1 MPNYNKFLDVAT
13 EAASA
18 AGEFLLL
25 NLEGKRDV
33 HYKGKD
39 DNHPFSE
46 ADEEAERIIL
56 DIIGK
61 AFPTHAIL
69 SEETGEKAKPSDY
82 RWVIDPL
89 DGTVNYLH
97 KYPNFST
104 SIALVHKDQIVVGVI
119 YNPVSD
125 EMFAAISGKGAVLN
139 GNKIHVST
147 VSTLDKSLFGAGFP
161 YDRNSVAFSRSLNN
175 FIFFAR
181 HGQAVRREGST
192 ALSLCNVACGRY
204 EGFSV
209 AGNEPWDYAAGVLL
223 VTEAGGQVTDFDGNP
238 FDMERREILATNGKI
253 HHLAVNHSQNASA

>member
-1 MPNYNKFLDVAT
+1 MPNYEKHLAVAT
-13 EAASA
+13 EAARA
-18 AGEFLLL
+18 AGEFLLA
-25 NLEGKRDV
+25 NFEGQRDV

-46 ADEEAERIIL
+46 ADKEAERIIL
-56 DIIGK
+56 DIICK
-61 AFPTHAIL
+61 DFPDHAVV
-69 SEETGEKAKPSDY
+69 SEETGEVDRPSDY

-104 SIALVHKDQIVVGVI
+104 SIAMVHKNKIVLGVI

-125 EMFAAISGKGAVLN
+125 EMFAAISGKGTALN
-139 GNKIHVST
+139 GKKVHVST
-147 VSTLDKSLFGAGFP
+147 LSTLDKGLFGAGFP
-161 YDRNSVAFSRSLNN
+161 YDRNSVAFSRSLNL

-181 HGQAVRREGST
+181 QGQAVRREGST

-204 EGFSV
+204 EGFAV

-238 FDMERREILATNGKI
+238 FDMERREILATNGKV
-253 HHLAVNHSQNASA
+253 HHLAVKHVQGAD